1 MKVLRL
7 KRLVGV
13 FAEDKD
19 KAREIRIKKI
29 TPMIE
34 NKKEIVLDF
43 SGVEAATQS
52 FVHTLI
58 SEVLREY
65 GPGAL
70 DLISFKNC
78 NQNIKKVI
86 NIVVEYMQA

>member
-1 MKVLRL
+1 MKTIIL

-19 KAREIRIKKI
+19 KARDIRIKKI
-29 TPMIE
+29 TPMVE
-34 NKKEIVLDF
+34 NKKEVTLDF
-43 SGVEAATQS
+43 KGVEATTQS
-52 FVHTLI
+52 FIHALI
-58 SEVLREY
+58 SEVLRDY

-78 NQNIKKVI
+78 NPNIKKVI
-86 NIVVEYMQA
+86 SIVVEYMQV